1 MSGPKSNQTTIK
13 LAVAAL
19 IIGVFVI
26 YSLLHAQ
33 ASPTALVPRST
44 SSTPPA
50 SGGTPGGATA
60 PPGAAYE
67 DGTYTGSV
75 ADAQWGYVQ
84 VQVVIQAGRITNV
97 QFLQYPNDRSRS
109 IEINQFADPELVQEA
124 IQAQSAQVDVISG
137 ATDSSVAF
145 MQSLSD
151 ALSQARGS

>member
-1 MSGPKSNQTTIK
+1 MSGPKSNQTATK
-13 LAVAAL
+13 LVVAAL
-19 IIGVFVI
+19 IIGVFLV
-26 YSLLHAQ
+26 YSLVHGQ
-33 ASPTALVPRST
+33 TSPTALVPRST

-50 SGGTPGGATA
+50 SGGTPG
-60 PPGAAYE
+60 AAYK
-67 DGTYTGSV
+67 DGTYTGSI

-84 VQVVIQAGRITNV
+84 VQVVIQGGRITNV

-109 IEINQFADPELVQEA
+109 IEINQYADPELVQEA

-137 ATDSSVAF
+137 ATDTSIAF